1 MKKIKLLILVLIMSF
16 PIMVDAH
23 ELVCDTT
30 VSKNH
35 GESFN
40 CYIKL
45 NELPMFDEISGT
57 ITSSNDVECKVFR
70 YDSGLQNESQDESKF
85 KLSGAPTKNQ
95 IIDFTCEVVG
105 KPTEETT
112 AQVMISDYK
121 YHIFEDDKDAES
133 LILRSSYIKLNKYE
147 EELVIETED
156 DKPRDTS
163 NNDSL
168 LKTIQ
173 DDNLELSFSKFIT
186 KYEIEVLFE
195 VEQLDLKVLPV
206 NKNAIVKIE
215 GNQKLEI
222 GKNTIDIYVTSPD
235 NKTTTCY
242 SLYIT
247 RLARGEEIYY
257 PKKDATLSNMTVT
270 GYSIKF
276 NKDIYEYHIHL
287 DRNTSK
293 VEVNPTT
300 TYEDAIVDISKT
312 NNLVNN
318 DIITVTVTSADGTN
332 IQKYKIRVTKDAPKK
347 DYSLYITLGIII
359 IVFLVVAYL
368 FLRTSKKEKND
379 PLLRLKTDK
388 RKVNK
393 GAKFDDSG
401 VPILGEEEIKENLSN
416 EQPQNIINE
425 QSGVAEIITT
435 NNVIDNNLNKVT
447 PMQTNIDLNVQASAQ
462 PIPVTEEVK
471 VENTVTSSL
480 NSNTPVLD
488 LNNTTVEQSLVNED
502 VETLDI

>member
-1 MKKIKLLILVLIMSF
+1 MNLEEVSARI
-16 PIMVDAH
+16 
-23 ELVCDTT
+23 
-30 VSKNH
+30 VSK
-35 GESFN
+35 
-40 CYIKL
+40 
-45 NELPMFDEISGT
+45 
-57 ITSSNDVECKVFR
+57 
-70 YDSGLQNESQDESKF
+70 
-85 KLSGAPTKNQ
+85 LS
-95 IIDFTCEVVG
+95 ID
-105 KPTEETT
+105 
-112 AQVMISDYK
+112 I
-121 YHIFEDDKDAES
+121 DKE
-133 LILRSSYIKLNKYE
+133 
-147 EELVIETED
+147 
-156 DKPRDTS
+156 
-163 NNDSL
+163 
-168 LKTIQ
+168 
-173 DDNLELSFSKFIT
+173 FIT

-222 GKNTIDIYVTSPD
+222 GKITIDIYVTSPD

-300 TYEDAIVDISKT
+300 TYEYAIVDISKT

-401 VPILGEEEIKENLSN
+401 VPILGEEEIKENISN